1 VPAAVS
7 RRRSDGAPLPSPSFD
22 LHHVTLSNG
31 LRVVLAPD
39 RSAPVVGIAVLYDVG
54 IRSEPEGRTG
64 FAHLFEHLMFQG
76 SANLEKLEHFRYV
89 QSSGGMFNGSTHFDY
104 TNYFEALPSNALE
117 RGLFLEADRMLSP
130 RITEENLANQIAV
143 VKEEI
148 RVNVLNRPYGG
159 FPWLEL
165 PPVLFDTFPNA
176 HNGYGGFVDL
186 ESATVE
192 DATDF
197 FHRYYAPANAVLAV
211 AGDLDVDETVELI
224 EKHFGGIPKRRRPVR
239 PDFGEPPLA
248 SERRAVTTD
257 AHAPIPA
264 VAIGYR
270 VPDPVARLDEHLAGV
285 LLSEILAEGDASRLQ
300 RRLVHRDRL
309 VTDVSAYL
317 GEFGDP
323 FDERDPTAFTI
334 TAHYPN
340 PESLERIL
348 AAVDEEL
355 ARVAADGLEP
365 GELDRVRTRTVSV
378 LFREM
383 DAVLSRALEFAKFE
397 LIFDRA
403 ELISELPD
411 RLTAVTGA
419 DVQEAATALSPERR
433 AVVELIAG
441 GAR

>member
-300 RRLVHRDRL
+300 RRLVHRDRV

-365 GELDRVRTRTVSV
+365 GELDRVRTRAVSV

-397 LIFDRA
+397 LIFGRA

-419 DVQEAATALSPERR
+419 DVQAAAAALSPERR

>member
-1 VPAAVS
+1 MPAAVS

-224 EKHFGGIPKRRRPVR
+224 GKHFGGIPKRRRPVR

-300 RRLVHRDRL
+300 RRLVHRDRV

-419 DVQEAATALSPERR
+419 DVQEAAAALSPERR

>member
-270 VPDPVARLDEHLAGV
+270 VPDPVAQLDEHLAGV

-300 RRLVHRDRL
+300 RRLVHRDRV

-365 GELDRVRTRTVSV
+365 GELDRVRTRAVSV

-397 LIFDRA
+397 LIFGRA

>member
-239 PDFGEPPLA
+239 PDFGEPPLT

-270 VPDPVARLDEHLAGV
+270 VPDPVAQLDEHLAGV
-285 LLSEILAEGDASRLQ
+285 LLSEILTEGDASRLQ

-365 GELDRVRTRTVSV
+365 GELDRVRTRAVSV

-397 LIFDRA
+397 LIFGRA

>member
-1 VPAAVS
+1 MPAAVS

-224 EKHFGGIPKRRRPVR
+224 GKHFGGIPKRRRPVR

-270 VPDPVARLDEHLAGV
+270 VPDPVAQLDEHLAGV

-300 RRLVHRDRL
+300 RRLVHRDRV

-365 GELDRVRTRTVSV
+365 GELDRVRTRAVSV

>member
-1 VPAAVS
+1 
-7 RRRSDGAPLPSPSFD
+7 
-22 LHHVTLSNG
+22 
-31 LRVVLAPD
+31 
-39 RSAPVVGIAVLYDVG
+39 VVGIAVLYDVG

-270 VPDPVARLDEHLAGV
+270 VPDPVAQLDEHLAGV
-285 LLSEILAEGDASRLQ
+285 LLSEILTEGDASRLQ
-300 RRLVHRDRL
+300 RRLVHRDRV

-397 LIFDRA
+397 LIFGRA

-419 DVQEAATALSPERR
+419 DVQAAAAALSPERR

>member
-1 VPAAVS
+1 
-7 RRRSDGAPLPSPSFD
+7 
-22 LHHVTLSNG
+22 
-31 LRVVLAPD
+31 
-39 RSAPVVGIAVLYDVG
+39 VVGIAVLYDVG

-285 LLSEILAEGDASRLQ
+285 LLSEILTEGDASRLQ

>member
-1 VPAAVS
+1 MPAAVS

-270 VPDPVARLDEHLAGV
+270 VPDPVAQLDEHLAGV
-285 LLSEILAEGDASRLQ
+285 LLSEILTEGDASRLQ

-365 GELDRVRTRTVSV
+365 GELDRVRTRAVSV

-397 LIFDRA
+397 LIFGRA

-419 DVQEAATALSPERR
+419 DVQAAAAALSPERR

>member
-22 LHHVTLSNG
+22 LHQVTLSNG

-270 VPDPVARLDEHLAGV
+270 VPDPVAQLDEHLAGV

-300 RRLVHRDRL
+300 RRLVHRDRV

-365 GELDRVRTRTVSV
+365 GELDRVRTRAVSV

-397 LIFDRA
+397 LIFGRA

>member
-1 VPAAVS
+1 LA
-7 RRRSDGAPLPSPSFD
+7 
-22 LHHVTLSNG
+22 NG

-192 DATDF
+192 DAGDF

-211 AGDLDVDETVELI
+211 AGDLDVDQTVDLI

-270 VPDPVARLDEHLAGV
+270 VPDPVAQLDEHLAGV
-285 LLSEILAEGDASRLQ
+285 LLSEILTEGDASRLQ
-300 RRLVHRDRL
+300 RRLVHQDRV

-397 LIFDRA
+397 LIFGRA

-419 DVQEAATALSPERR
+419 DVQAAAAALSPERR

>member
-1 VPAAVS
+1 MPAAVS

-270 VPDPVARLDEHLAGV
+270 VPDPVAQLDEHLAGV
-285 LLSEILAEGDASRLQ
+285 LLSEILTEGDASRLQ
-300 RRLVHRDRL
+300 RRLVHRDRV

-419 DVQEAATALSPERR
+419 DVQAAAAALSPERR

>member
-1 VPAAVS
+1 MPAAVS

-22 LHHVTLSNG
+22 LHQVTLSNG

-39 RSAPVVGIAVLYDVG
+39 RSSPVVGIAVLYDVG

-270 VPDPVARLDEHLAGV
+270 VPDPVAQLDEHLAGV
-285 LLSEILAEGDASRLQ
+285 LLSEILTEGDASRLQ
-300 RRLVHRDRL
+300 RRLVHRDRV

-397 LIFDRA
+397 LIFGRA

-419 DVQEAATALSPERR
+419 DVQAAAAALSPERR

>member
-22 LHHVTLSNG
+22 LHQVTLSNG

-270 VPDPVARLDEHLAGV
+270 VPDPVAQLDEHLAGV

-300 RRLVHRDRL
+300 RRLVHRDRV

-365 GELDRVRTRTVSV
+365 GELDRVRTRAVSV